1 MKRLSGT
8 DALFL
13 STETPAW
20 HQHVGGLTVVDPA
33 ESDRFSFGEVRR
45 TLLERIPRVPKFRWK
60 LKEVPLHLDRA
71 VWIDDKDFDVDKH
84 FRRIAVPPPGGR
96 REVGDLLGMLMGY
109 QLDRRRPLWE
119 MWYVDGVTGGQVA
132 LITKFHHCLMDGASG
147 AGLAEQL
154 FDLEPNPKPHIETET
169 EAIDNRARIYEPSD
183 LELFARALIPTFQT
197 PRKLVEYVM
206 RTAGRGLTI
215 LQQRNQNPMALGVA
229 GPCFNGIVGPHRQ
242 SSFASVSL
250 EDVRA
255 VKDALG
261 VKVNDVVL
269 GLVSGALRS
278 HMERHGDMP
287 TSGSLAAQVPVSTR
301 LADDNDHTNKVATM
315 SATLATDI
323 DDPIERMQAI
333 HASTQSAK
341 ELTEAIR
348 ARKIQSVGEVAPPL
362 LLNLASRAAWATNIT
377 DRVPR
382 VANVVVS
389 NVPGPPFP
397 IYSCGAQ
404 VSGIYAASVLLAFAG
419 LNITLFS
426 YIDRLD
432 FGLTSD
438 PDLLEDPWE
447 IADALKDALA
457 ELMDALDLGKP
468 TPVHDPF
475 DR

>member
-1 MKRLSGT
+1 M
-8 DALFL
+8 
-13 STETPAW
+13 
-20 HQHVGGLTVVDPA
+20 
-33 ESDRFSFGEVRR
+33 
-45 TLLERIPRVPKFRWK
+45 
-60 LKEVPLHLDRA
+60 
-71 VWIDDKDFDVDKH
+71 
-84 FRRIAVPPPGGR
+84 
-96 REVGDLLGMLMGY
+96 
-109 QLDRRRPLWE
+109 
-119 MWYVDGVTGGQVA
+119 
-132 LITKFHHCLMDGASG
+132 
-147 AGLAEQL
+147 
-154 FDLEPNPKPHIETET
+154 
-169 EAIDNRARIYEPSD
+169 
-183 LELFARALIPTFQT
+183 
-197 PRKLVEYVM
+197 
-206 RTAGRGLTI
+206 TI
-215 LQQRNQNPMALGVA
+215 LQQRNQNPMAMGVA

-287 TSGSLAAQVPVSTR
+287 ASGPLAAQVPVSTR

-426 YIDRLD
+426 YIDRVD

-447 IADALKDALA
+447 IADGTEGRTRRADGCPRPRQADTGARSVRPLTCQIPQSITTSTEPSAHRPVDPRPHSRLTPSVRRDVLVDAAAYRLVTSRASRPDPALLQRIDGEVSAALA
-457 ELMDALDLGKP
+457 LFDGRGLAASAGDLPPDPPAPSDVRSSPRPVGQPAVHEPVLARRVCAAARGARSRAVPRLPGRTALPARRCSSTARKIG
-468 TPVHDPF
+468 
-475 DR
+475 RG

>member
-20 HQHVGGLTVVDPA
+20 HQHVGGLIVADPA
-33 ESDRFSFGEVRR
+33 ESDRFSFEEVRR
-45 TLLERIPRVPKFRWK
+45 TLIARIPRVPKFRWK
-60 LKEVPLHLDRA
+60 LKEVPFHLDRA
-71 VWIDDKDFDVDKH
+71 VWIEDRDFDVDRH
-84 FRRIAVPPPGGR
+84 LRRIAVPPPGGR
-96 REVGDLLGMLMGY
+96 REVGDLLGTLMGY

-119 MWYVDGVTGGQVA
+119 MWYIDGVAGGQVA
-132 LITKFHHCLMDGASG
+132 LITKFHHCVMDGASG

-154 FDLEPNPKPHIETET
+154 FDLEPNPTE
-169 EAIDNRARIYEPSD
+169 EVAPPAADDAGLYVPSD
-183 LELFARALIPTFQT
+183 LELVARALIPTMQT
-197 PRKLVEYVM
+197 PRKVAQYLI
-206 RTAGRGLTI
+206 RSAGRGATI

-229 GPCFNGIVGPHRQ
+229 GPCFNGTVGPHRQ
-242 SSFASVSL
+242 NSFTSVSL
-250 EDVRA
+250 DDVRA

-269 GLVSGALRS
+269 GLVSGALRA
-278 HMERHGDMP
+278 HMEQHGDMP
-287 TSGSLAAQVPVSTR
+287 AQGSLAAQVPVSTR
-301 LADDNDHTNKVATM
+301 LADDTDQTNKVATM
-315 SATLATDI
+315 SATLATDV
-323 DDPIERMQAI
+323 DDPLERMRAI

-341 ELTEAIR
+341 ELTQAIR

-397 IYSCGAQ
+397 IYACGAK

-419 LNITLFS
+419 LNITLMS

-438 PDLLEDPWE
+438 PDLLEDPWA
-447 IADALKDALA
+447 IADSIKDALA
-457 ELMDALDLGKP
+457 ELMEAAGLGTP
-468 TPVHDPF
+468 TSVHDPF
-475 DR
+475 DT

>member
-20 HQHVGGLTVVDPA
+20 HQHVGGLTIVDPA
-33 ESDRFSFGEVRR
+33 ESERFDFEEVRR

-71 VWIDDKDFDVDKH
+71 VWIEDKDFDIDKH
-84 FRRIAVPPPGGR
+84 LRRIAVPPPGGR
-96 REVGDLLGMLMGY
+96 REVGDLFGVLMGY

-119 MWYVDGVTGGQVA
+119 MWYVDGVVGGQVA

-147 AGLAEQL
+147 AGLTEQL
-154 FDLEPNPKPHIETET
+154 FDLEPNPAPQVDVEPIEGD
-169 EAIDNRARIYEPSD
+169 AGLYEPSD
-183 LELFARALIPTFQT
+183 LELFARALIPTVQT
-197 PRKLVEYVM
+197 PRKLVEYAF
-206 RTAGRGLTI
+206 RTAGRGVTI
-215 LQQRNQNPMALGVA
+215 LQQRNKNPMAMGVA
-229 GPCFNGIVGPHRQ
+229 GPCFNGMVGPHRQ

-250 EDVRA
+250 DDVRA

-269 GLVSGALRS
+269 GLVSGTLRA
-278 HMERHGDMP
+278 HMASHGDGP
-287 TSGSLAAQVPVSTR
+287 VQGSLAAQVPVSTR
-301 LADDNDHTNKVATM
+301 LADDNDQTNKVATM

-323 DDPIERMQAI
+323 DDPIERVQAI
-333 HASTQSAK
+333 YASTQSAK
-341 ELTEAIR
+341 ELTVAIR

-362 LLNLASRAAWATNIT
+362 FINLASRAVWASNIT

-397 IYSCGAQ
+397 IYSCGAK

-426 YIDRLD
+426 YMDRLD

-447 IADALKDALA
+447 IADGITDALA
-457 ELMDALDLGKP
+457 ELMEAAGLGKP

>member
-20 HQHVGGLTVVDPA
+20 HQHVGGLTIVDPA
-33 ESDRFSFGEVRR
+33 ESERFDFAEVRR

-71 VWIDDKDFDVDKH
+71 VWIEDKDFHIDKH
-84 FRRIAVPPPGGR
+84 LRRIAVPPPGGR
-96 REVGDLLGMLMGY
+96 REVGDLLGVLMGY

-119 MWYVDGVTGGQVA
+119 MWYVDGVVGEQVA

-154 FDLEPNPKPHIETET
+154 FDLEPNPAPQAEP
-169 EAIDNRARIYEPSD
+169 APIDEDAGLYEPSD
-183 LELFARALIPTFQT
+183 LELFARALLPTVQT
-197 PRKLVEYVM
+197 PRKLVEYAL
-206 RTAGRGLTI
+206 RSAGRGVTI
-215 LQQRNQNPMALGVA
+215 LQQRNTNPMAMGVA
-229 GPCFNGIVGPHRQ
+229 GPCFNGMVGPHRQ
-242 SSFASVSL
+242 SAFASVSL

-269 GLVSGALRS
+269 GLVSGTLRA
-278 HMERHGDMP
+278 HMASHGDGP
-287 TSGSLAAQVPVSTR
+287 VQGSLAAQVPVSTR
-301 LADDNDHTNKVATM
+301 LADDNDQTNKVATM
-315 SATLATDI
+315 GATLATDI

-333 HASTQSAK
+333 YASTQSAK

-362 LLNLASRAAWATNIT
+362 LLNLASRAVWASNIT

-397 IYSCGAQ
+397 IYSCGAK

-447 IADALKDALA
+447 IADGIKDALA
-457 ELMDALDLGKP
+457 ELMEAAGLGKP

>member
-33 ESDRFSFGEVRR
+33 ESERFDFEEVRR

-71 VWIDDKDFDVDKH
+71 VWIEDKDFDIDKH
-84 FRRIAVPPPGGR
+84 LRRIAVPPPGGR
-96 REVGDLLGMLMGY
+96 REVGDLLGVLMGY

-119 MWYVDGVTGGQVA
+119 MWYVDGVVGGQVA

-147 AGLAEQL
+147 AGLTEQL
-154 FDLEPNPKPHIETET
+154 FDLEPNPAAQVDVEPIEGD
-169 EAIDNRARIYEPSD
+169 AGLYEPSD
-183 LELFARALIPTFQT
+183 LELFARALIPTVQT
-197 PRKLVEYVM
+197 PRKLLEYAL
-206 RTAGRGLTI
+206 RTAGRGVTI
-215 LQQRNQNPMALGVA
+215 LQQRNTNPMAMGVA
-229 GPCFNGIVGPHRQ
+229 GPCFNGMVGPHRQ

-269 GLVSGALRS
+269 GLVSGALRA
-278 HMERHGDMP
+278 HMASHGDGP
-287 TSGSLAAQVPVSTR
+287 VQGSLAAQVPVSTR
-301 LADDNDHTNKVATM
+301 LADDNDQTNKVATM
-315 SATLATDI
+315 SATLATDV
-323 DDPIERMQAI
+323 DDPIERVQAI
-333 HASTQSAK
+333 YASTQSAK
-341 ELTEAIR
+341 ELTVAIR

-362 LLNLASRAAWATNIT
+362 LINLASRAVWASNIT

-397 IYSCGAQ
+397 IYSCGAK

-438 PDLLEDPWE
+438 PDLLDDPWE
-447 IADALKDALA
+447 IADGIKDALA
-457 ELMDALDLGKP
+457 ELMEATGLGKP